1 MFLSNAIVPNTPLA
15 GVPFQL
21 LNSGFDRGSGHPGKG
36 AQLGGAGTL
45 LLNLP
50 AIFFNINMTQARR
63 RRLSTREEREEEH
76 ESKRQRTDVEEEEEE
91 DVEDRDA
98 SPPRQVEECPQAAN
112 PLLAARRLL
121 RDPKE
126 LLANIEERRTE
137 LPPARFQFFFL
148 PLKICNVADNFLSPV
163 FHRPGQIARGLK
175 KLSVVWRPGS
185 CGRSSSRLV
194 QVLL

>member
-1 MFLSNAIVPNTPLA
+1 
-15 GVPFQL
+15 
-21 LNSGFDRGSGHPGKG
+21 
-36 AQLGGAGTL
+36 
-45 LLNLP
+45 
-50 AIFFNINMTQARR
+50 MTQARR

-91 DVEDRDA
+91 DVEDREV

-137 LPPARFQFFFL
+137 LPPARFHFFSYL
-148 PLKICNVADNFLSPV
+148 
-163 FHRPGQIARGLK
+163 
-175 KLSVVWRPGS
+175 
-185 CGRSSSRLV
+185 
-194 QVLL
+194 

>member
-1 MFLSNAIVPNTPLA
+1 MIPEQ
-15 GVPFQL
+15 G
-21 LNSGFDRGSGHPGKG
+21 
-36 AQLGGAGTL
+36 
-45 LLNLP
+45 
-50 AIFFNINMTQARR
+50 RR
-63 RRLSTREEREEEH
+63 RRLSTREEEH

-137 LPPARFQFFFL
+137 LPPARFHFFFL
-148 PLKICNVADNFLSPV
+148 TFENMQCN
-163 FHRPGQIARGLK
+163 G
-175 KLSVVWRPGS
+175 
-185 CGRSSSRLV
+185 
-194 QVLL
+194 

>member
-1 MFLSNAIVPNTPLA
+1 MFLSNAVVPNTPLA
-15 GVPFQL
+15 GVPFKL

-50 AIFFNINMTQARR
+50 GIFFNINMTQARR
-63 RRLSTREEREEEH
+63 RRLSTREEEH
-76 ESKRQRTDVEEEEEE
+76 ESKRQRTDVEEEEEEE

-137 LPPARFQFFFL
+137 LPPARFHFFFL
-148 PLKICNVADNFLSPV
+148 PLKICNVADNFP
-163 FHRPGQIARGLK
+163 P
-175 KLSVVWRPGS
+175 P
-185 CGRSSSRLV
+185 RSNCSRLEEV
-194 QVLL
+194 VCGLETRELWQKFFQVGPGLTSVKAKN

>member
-1 MFLSNAIVPNTPLA
+1 MFLIVTCTEFLLIVSNAVVPNTPLA

-21 LNSGFDRGSGHPGKG
+21 LNSGFDRGSGHPGKS

-91 DVEDRDA
+91 EDVEDREV

-137 LPPARFQFFFL
+137 LPPARFHFFSYL
-148 PLKICNVADNFLSPV
+148 
-163 FHRPGQIARGLK
+163 
-175 KLSVVWRPGS
+175 
-185 CGRSSSRLV
+185 
-194 QVLL
+194 